1 MEIYFCFRSSMTE
14 ALEWLIEHQDDSD
27 DEEDFLFV
35 NTMMDTNSASSSSS
49 MDTKKKFIKD
59 ACLELFET
67 GNPCIRLKCILLFEE
82 LELKQYNI

>member
-1 MEIYFCFRSSMTE
+1 MTE

-35 NTMMDTNSASSSSS
+35 DIMMDTNIASSSSS
-49 MDTKKKFIKD
+49 MGTKKKSVKD

-67 GNPCIRLKCILLFEE
+67 GNSFIRLKYY
-82 LELKQYNI
+82 LKI

>member
-1 MEIYFCFRSSMTE
+1 MTE

-35 NTMMDTNSASSSSS
+35 DTTTDTNIASSSS
-49 MDTKKKFIKD
+49 MGAKKKSLKD

-67 GNPCIRLKCILLFEE
+67 GKPCTRTNCTYDLK
-82 LELKQYNI
+82 N